1 MKKHLQYR
9 SAARGFTLIEILVV
23 IGIMGILMLGSYP
36 SIMNTLGT
44 RNLDNSARDIQTT
57 LQQARYKSIDAKIN
71 HRVRFAQISGRWWI
85 YLERE
90 TASNVWSSVPGYLAK
105 SISSQFTVTV
115 SLPGTAPNQ
124 TVEFSSVGI
133 VEGYDS
139 TKNTVTLQSLTLKKK
154 GQRDLRILRVYGGGS
169 IRYERAAS

>member
-1 MKKHLQYR
+1 MNHTN
-9 SAARGFTLIEILVV
+9 RGFTLIEVLVV
-23 IGIMGILMLGSYP
+23 VGIMGILMLGSIP
-36 SIMNTLGT
+36 SIMNSLAT

-57 LQQARYKSIDAKIN
+57 LQQARYKSVDAKIN
-71 HRVRFAQISGRWWI
+71 YRVRFAQNAGRWWI

-90 TASNVWSSVPGYLAK
+90 TANNVWSSVPGFLVK
-105 SISSQFTVTV
+105 SIPSQFTVTV

-139 TKNTVTLQSLTLKKK
+139 TKNTVTLQSLTLKNK
-154 GQRDLRILRVYGGGS
+154 GQPDLRRLQVYGGGS
-169 IRYERAAS
+169 IRYVRAVS

>member
-1 MKKHLQYR
+1 MNYTK
-9 SAARGFTLIEILVV
+9 RGFTLIEVLVV
-23 IGIMGILMLGSYP
+23 VGIMGILMLGSIP
-36 SIMNTLGT
+36 SIMNSLAT

-57 LQQARYKSIDAKIN
+57 LQQARYKSVDAKIN
-71 HRVRFAQISGRWWI
+71 YRVRFSQNVGRWWI

-90 TASNVWSSVPGYLAK
+90 TANNVWSSVPGFLVK
-105 SISSQFTVTV
+105 SIPSQFTVTV

-139 TKNTVTLQSLTLKKK
+139 TKNTVTLQSLTLKNK
-154 GQRDLRILRVYGGGS
+154 GQPDLRRLQVYGGGS
-169 IRYERAAS
+169 IRYIRAVS